1 MKEQNGMEEQ
11 EIEMSLLIIRPLW
24 LKVFCRW
31 MIRRIRERREK
42 KQKDRNS

>member
-1 MKEQNGMEEQ
+1 MKEENGMEEQ
-11 EIEMSLLIIRPLW
+11 EIETSFLIIRPLW

-42 KQKDRNS
+42 KQED